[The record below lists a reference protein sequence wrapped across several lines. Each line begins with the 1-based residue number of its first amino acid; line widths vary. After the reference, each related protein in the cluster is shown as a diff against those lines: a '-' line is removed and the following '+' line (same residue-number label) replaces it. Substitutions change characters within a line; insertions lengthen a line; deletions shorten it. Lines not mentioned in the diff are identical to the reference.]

1 MKDKILSLISM
12 KDIVDKYGYKIR
24 NNMICCPFHNDKT
37 ASMRIYDKSFY
48 CFGCNKTGDI
58 IQFVEYLFNLS
69 FKEAMQKINLDF
81 GLGLNNNTQIDYD
94 KIRKIQEE
102 KQRKQIE
109 NHLKNI
115 AFQKKCDVLQYY
127 HRYIKYFSNK
137 INKDNWENYTY
148 IMSFLLEK
156 AEKLEDEIDNMY

>member
-1 MKDKILSLISM
+1 MKDQILNLISM

-37 ASMRIYDKSFY
+37 ASMRIYNKSFY

-69 FKEAMQKINLDF
+69 FKEAMKKINLDF
-81 GLGLNNNTQIDYD
+81 GLGLENNTKIDYD
-94 KIRKIQEE
+94 KIRRIQEE
-102 KQRKQIE
+102 RQRKQIE
-109 NHLKNI
+109 EHTKNLI
-115 AFQKKCDVLQYY
+115 FQKKCDILHSYQK
-127 HRYIKYFSNK
+127 YISYFSKK

>member
-1 MKDKILSLISM
+1 MKDQILSLISM

-58 IQFVEYLFNLS
+58 IQFVEYLFSLS

-81 GLGLNNNTQIDYD
+81 GLDLDNNAKIDYD
-94 KIRKIQEE
+94 KIRRIQEE
-102 KQRKQIE
+102 RQRKQIE
-109 NHLKNI
+109 EHAKNL
-115 AFQKKCDVLQYY
+115 AFQKKCDILHYY
-127 HRYIKYFSNK
+127 QRYIKYFSNK
-137 INKDNWENYTY
+137 INKSNWENYTY

-156 AEKLEDEIDNMY
+156 AQNLENEIDNMY

>member
-1 MKDKILSLISM
+1 MKDEIMELISM
-12 KDIVDKYGYKIR
+12 KDIINKYGFKMK

-48 CFGCNKTGDI
+48 CFGCNKTGDL
-58 IQFVEYLFNLS
+58 IQFVEYLYNLS
-69 FKEAMQKINLDF
+69 FKDAMQKINLDF
-81 GLGLNNNTQIDYD
+81 NLGLQSNRIIDFD

-102 KQRKQIE
+102 RQLKQIE
-109 NHLKNI
+109 EHTKNI
-115 AFQKKCDVLQYY
+115 AFQKKCDILHAYQK
-127 HRYIKYFSNK
+127 YISYFSKK

-156 AEKLEDEIDNMY
+156 AEKLENEIDNMY

>member
-1 MKDKILSLISM
+1 MKDQILSLISM
-12 KDIVDKYGYKIR
+12 KDIVDKYGYKVK

-102 KQRKQIE
+102 KQRKEKQ
-109 NHLKNI
+109 KNI
-115 AFQKKCDVLQYY
+115 IFQQKCDILLSYN
-127 HRYIKYFSNK
+127 RYIKYFSK
-137 INKDNWENYTY
+137 RINKNNWENYTH
-148 IMSFLLEK
+148 IIAFLKDK
-156 AEKLEDEIDNMY
+156 AEMLEFELDNMY